1 MPLNPNNKVF
11 IHARKK
17 THVTLAMVCSK
28 PGRWGIMTMAR
39 FNGWDHNDLTKV
51 VNKLILKCL
60 ILLAKPSNK
69 LFPTEK
75 GREVLQDTNDR
86 SNAQRQGSS
95 LSD

>member
-1 MPLNPNNKVF
+1 MPANPNNKVF
-11 IHARKK
+11 IHANKK

-51 VNKLILKCL
+51 VNKLMGKG
-60 ILLAKPSNK
+60 LLLLSSPSSK
-69 LFPTEK
+69 LFPTER
-75 GREVLQDTNDR
+75 GRMVLEETNDR
-86 SNAQRQGSS
+86 ANSARQSSS